1 MKVRGWTI
9 LFHDC
14 LIQQIRKLDE
24 VRTRAKEQDPQNY
37 AANANVKTLA
47 ALAKVMLHDVPE
59 DPSRPAYRQGNT
71 LGPDHRHWMR
81 AKFGGRFRLFFRY
94 DTSSRVII
102 FAWVNDE
109 QTLRK
114 QGSKTD
120 PYTTFRRMLDRGSP
134 PDTWD
139 GLKAAAHEP
148 EDTVGHVFGKDD
160 G

>member
-1 MKVRGWTI
+1 MTVNGWTI

-24 VRTRAKEQDPQNY
+24 ARARAKEREPENY
-37 AANANVKTLA
+37 RANANVKTLE
-47 ALAKVMLHDVPE
+47 ALAKVMLNDVPE

-71 LGPDHRHWMR
+71 LGPEHRHWMR

-94 DTSSRVII
+94 DSRSRVIVY
-102 FAWVNDE
+102 AWINDE

-120 PYTTFRRMLDRGSP
+120 PYATFRRMLDRGNP
-134 PDTWD
+134 PDSWEA
-139 GLKAAAHEP
+139 LVAAAREAEP
-148 EDTVGHVFGKDD
+148 TVGDVFDD
-160 G
+160 EDR

>member
-1 MKVRGWTI
+1 MKAGGWTI

-14 LIQQIRKLDE
+14 LVQQLRKLDE
-24 VRTRAKEQDPQNY
+24 ARARAKKHDPENY
-37 AANANVKTLA
+37 EANANVKTMA
-47 ALAKVMLHDVPE
+47 ALAKIMLHDVPE
-59 DPSRPAYRQGNT
+59 DPSRPAYQQGNT
-71 LGPDHRHWMR
+71 LGPEYRHWRR

-94 DTSSRVII
+94 DSSARIII

-114 QGSKTD
+114 QGSKRD
-120 PYTTFRRMLDRGSP
+120 PYATFRRMLNAGNP

-139 GLKAAAHEP
+139 ELKASAHDP
-148 EDTVGHVFGKDD
+148 KTTVGDVFDKDD

>member
-14 LIQQIRKLDE
+14 LILQIRKLDE
-24 VRTRAKEQDPQNY
+24 ARARAKEHDPQNY
-37 AANANVKTLA
+37 TANANVKTLA
-47 ALAKVMLHDVPE
+47 ALAKVMLNDVPE

-71 LGPDHRHWMR
+71 LGPEHRHWRR

-94 DTSSRVII
+94 DSRSRVIVY
-102 FAWVNDE
+102 AWMNDE

-120 PYTTFRRMLDRGSP
+120 PYATFRRMLDRGNP
-134 PDTWD
+134 PDSWD
-139 GLKAAAHEP
+139 ELMAAARDP
-148 EDTVGHVFGKDD
+148 EMSVGDVFTDND
-160 G
+160 E